1 MRVLII
7 EDEVNA
13 AMDLQ
18 KMIMKQDPAFQIVA
32 IKDSIDSS
40 LEWLEQH
47 DEPDLIFSDIQ
58 LADGLSF
65 EIFQRHPI
73 TCPIIFTTA
82 YDEYAIQAFELNG
95 IAYLLKPTDE
105 KKLVMSL
112 QKIETFRANLTRAKT
127 TPPGAVLHLEGLLKS
142 IQTGYKPYRTSLLIS
157 HKGKIFPLSVADV
170 SYFIIRHGV
179 TYVYTCAGKDYIVP
193 QTLEDLEQCLDPA
206 EFYRANRQYL
216 IAFKA
221 IKEVE
226 QYLGRRV
233 LIHVDVKVEEKIIV
247 SKPRSSDF
255 LSWMENR

>member
-1 MRVLII
+1 MRILII

-13 AMDLQ
+13 AIDLQ
-18 KMIMKQDPAFQIVA
+18 KMIMKQDPAFQVVA
-32 IKDSIDSS
+32 VKDSIDSS

-47 DEPDLIFSDIQ
+47 EEPDLIFSDIQ

-65 EIFQRHPI
+65 EVFQRHPI

-82 YDEYAIQAFELNG
+82 YDEYAIQAFELNS

-112 QKIETFRANLTRAKT
+112 QKIETFRANLARTKT
-127 TPPGAVLHLEGLLKS
+127 TSSAAELNLEGLIRS
-142 IQTGYKPYRTSLLIS
+142 IQNGYKPYRTSLLIS
-157 HKGKIFPLSVADV
+157 HKSKIFPLSVSDI
-170 SYFIIRHGV
+170 SCFTIKHGV
-179 TYVYTCAGKDYIVP
+179 TFVYTSAGRNYVVP

-216 IAFKA
+216 VAFRA
-221 IKEVE
+221 IKEIE

-233 LIHVDVKVEEKIIV
+233 LIHIDVKVEEKIIV